1 MISGSTEAGFEA
13 CLRRNKTSESV
24 RAMDRIRE
32 LQKRLRRERIDLAI
46 VMQPRDLYYYSG
58 TAQPCNLVVPAAGEP
73 LLFVRRAW
81 EFVIEETDLAASQ
94 VLRGAGLP
102 EIHAVLKSRKIP
114 EGRIAVTEDAI
125 PAGIY
130 KKVQATFRDSEI
142 VDLSPLVLEQR
153 MIKDAEELQSI
164 CRAADMFR
172 YAHQAVLEFLR
183 PGVTEVQLAARVLE
197 KIRENGGESIVRN
210 RRWDASLPPEGLV
223 VSRANMWK
231 ISGHAMTITGVGLS
245 RSLPWGASGT
255 AIQPGDLVILDM
267 GINRQGY
274 HADIARTYVAG
285 GASSEQREVF
295 GQVLAI
301 QQAVL
306 DKIRPG
312 IAAGELYAIAAA
324 KAAELGRFEFFQGF
338 DEMKGR
344 YIGHGLGLELDEPP
358 TLDGKNGA
366 CLRPG
371 MVLAIEP
378 KLIIPGFG
386 GVVLEDDVIVTEDGY
401 RLITPVESTLFEV
414 FPKG

>member
-13 CLRRNKTSESV
+13 CLRRNKPSESV

-58 TAQPCNLVVPAAGEP
+58 TAQPCNLVVPAAAEP

-81 EFVIEETDLAASQ
+81 EFVIEETDLAARQ
-94 VLRGAGLP
+94 VLRGSGLS
-102 EIHAVLKSRKIP
+102 EIHAVLKSRGIP
-114 EGRIAVTEDAI
+114 EGRVAVTDDAI

-130 KKVQATFRDSEI
+130 KKVQATFQDSEI

-153 MIKDAEELQSI
+153 MIKDEEELQSI
-164 CRAADMFR
+164 FRAAELFK

-183 PGVTEVQLAARVLE
+183 PGVTELQLSARVLE

-245 RSLPWGASGT
+245 KSLPWGASRT

-267 GINRQGY
+267 GINLHGY

-285 GASSEQREVF
+285 GASREQLEVF

-312 IAAGELYAIAAA
+312 VVTKELYTTAAA
-324 KAAELGRFEFFQGF
+324 KAVELGRFEFFQGF
-338 DEMKGR
+338 GEMKGR
-344 YIGHGLGLELDEPP
+344 YVGHGLGLELDEPP
-358 TLDGKNGA
+358 TLDDKNDII
-366 CLRPG
+366 LRAG
-371 MVLAIEP
+371 MALAIEP

-401 RLITPVESTLFEV
+401 RLITPVERTLFEV